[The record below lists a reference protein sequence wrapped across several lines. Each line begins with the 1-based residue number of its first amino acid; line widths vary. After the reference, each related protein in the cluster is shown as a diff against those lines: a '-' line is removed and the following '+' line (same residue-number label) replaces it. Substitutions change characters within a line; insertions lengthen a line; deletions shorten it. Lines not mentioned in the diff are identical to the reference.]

1 VKAETLKITVDGKVM
16 EAKPGEMVIAAAERG
31 GVYIPRFC
39 WHPRMRPV
47 GMCRMCLVEVKGPRG
62 FSLMPSC
69 YVPVADGQEVV
80 TDSPKVKKAQDGV
93 LEFLL
98 INHPLDCPVC
108 DRGGECPLQDQTFAF
123 GPGES
128 RFVEEKR
135 HWAKPIPIN
144 PLVALDRERC
154 IQCARCTRFA
164 DEVAG
169 DAMIDFVG
177 RADMTEVNTFP
188 DRPFTSNFSGNIV
201 QICPVGA
208 LTATPYRFR
217 ARPWD
222 LDVVEST
229 CTACAVGCRM
239 ALQSSSNRLIRHL
252 GVDSEPVNHGWLCDK
267 GRFGYEM
274 TDSPARLRQPLVRR
288 GDALVETSWN
298 EALDVAAQGLR
309 RVRDASGPG
318 ALAVLGGAR
327 LANEDAYAW
336 AKLAKSVLGTDNVDC
351 QMGDGLP
358 AELVL
363 GLPRAT
369 IDEACGAGAVVLLAP
384 DLKEELPV
392 LYLRLR
398 EAAVDGGL
406 KLIEISPQ
414 GTGLSGH
421 AEVRLQYRPGEV
433 AAVARALA
441 AERVPDEGAGGVA
454 AADIGA
460 AAELLGEA
468 GSVVVVLGR
477 PSLAESAD
485 IVADAAG
492 VLATALPDATFLP
505 ALRRGN
511 VHGALDMGLAPG
523 VLPGRTSLDDGR
535 EWFARSWARIPARRG
550 MDAAEILRAAGE
562 NRIQGLVLVGADPA
576 ADFPDRALARRGLA
590 GVGFTVVVDLFGGA
604 ASPNGAPAAGP
615 FADADVVLPAAGYGE
630 RPGTTAN
637 LEGRVSRLGQ
647 KVTAPGTARPDWMIA
662 ADLAARLGAD
672 LGFSSLDDVAA
683 EIEQLA
689 PAYAGLTPQVLAR
702 PGFRDGLVVPVA
714 APAEVETDRPKE
726 GIEVAATQ
734 AHLGPVVHESAPEAD
749 APLQPL
755 ADGTHGPSG
764 DRGPSGGPSGD
775 ASRPPLLRFR
785 PGPPTRPAPPV
796 DAYSLRLVAGRTL
809 YDAGALVSRSPSL
822 AALAQGPRL
831 RANPADLGRLGVKTG
846 DRIRVTSA
854 RTSLVLDVVADPHV
868 LRGSAVLVF
877 NAPGEGAAELIDA
890 SQPVTDVRI
899 ETVKPGPSG
908 RERANPGPSGRER
921 ANPGPSGRE
930 RANPGPSGRE
940 RGA

>member
-1 VKAETLKITVDGKVM
+1 MPADAQKADTLKADTLKIVVDGKAM

-62 FSLMPSC
+62 FALMPSC
-69 YVPVADGQEVV
+69 YVPVADGQEIV
-80 TDSPKVKKAQDGV
+80 TESAKVKKAQDGV

-135 HWAKPIPIN
+135 HWAKPIPVN

-154 IQCARCTRFA
+154 IQCSRCTRFA

-169 DAMIDFVG
+169 DAMIDFIG

-188 DRPFTSNFSGNIV
+188 DRPFTSNFSANIV

-208 LTATPYRFR
+208 LTATPYRFK

-288 GDALVETSWN
+288 GGALVETSWN
-298 EALDVAAQGLR
+298 EALDVAAAGLR
-309 RVRDASGPG
+309 RVREVSGPG
-318 ALAVLGGAR
+318 AVAVLGGAR

-336 AKLAKSVLGTDNVDC
+336 AKLAKGVLGTDHVDC

-369 IDEACGAGAVVLLAP
+369 IDEACGADAVVLLGP
-384 DLKEELPV
+384 DLKEELPI

-460 AAELLGEA
+460 AAEVLGA
-468 GSVVVVLGR
+468 ARSVVVVLGR
-477 PSLAESAD
+477 ASLTESD
-485 IVADAAG
+485 ETVADAAG
-492 VLATALPDATFLP
+492 VLAAALPDATFLP

-523 VLPGRTSLDDGR
+523 VLPGRVSLDDGR
-535 EWFARSWARIPARRG
+535 DWFTSAWGQVPAERG
-550 MDAAEILRAAGE
+550 LDTAGILRAASE
-562 NRIQGLVLVGADPA
+562 NRIQVLVLVGADPA
-576 ADFPDRALARRGLA
+576 GDFPDRAQARRGLA
-590 GVGFTVVVDLFGGA
+590 GVGFTVVVDLFGG
-604 ASPNGAPAAGP
+604 NGAFP
-615 FADADVVLPAAGYGE
+615 DADVVLPAAGYGE
-630 RPGTTAN
+630 RPGTTSN

-672 LGFSSLDDVAA
+672 LGFTSLDDIAA
-683 EIEQLA
+683 EIERLA
-689 PAYAGLTPQVLAR
+689 PAYAGLTPRALAR
-702 PGFRDGLVVPVA
+702 PGFRDGMVVPLDGPEA
-714 APAEVETDRPKE
+714 TATDRPKE
-726 GIEVAATQ
+726 GVEVAATR
-734 AHLGPVVHESAPEAD
+734 AHIGGVGPESDPDAD
-749 APLQPL
+749 APLAPL
-755 ADGTHGPSG
+755 A
-764 DRGPSGGPSGD
+764 GGPAEPAGGE
-775 ASRPPLLRFR
+775 APRPRLLRFR
-785 PGPPTRPAPPV
+785 PGPATRQAPPV
-796 DAYSLRLVAGRTL
+796 DAYSLRLVAGRAL

-822 AALAQGPRL
+822 AALAPGPRL

-846 DRIRVTSA
+846 DRVRVTSS
-854 RTSLVLDVVADPHV
+854 RTSLVLDAAADSRV
-868 LRGSAVLVF
+868 MRGSAVLVF

-890 SQPVTDVRI
+890 GQPVTDVRI
-899 ETVKPGPSG
+899 ETVKT
-908 RERANPGPSGRER
+908 
-921 ANPGPSGRE
+921 
-930 RANPGPSGRE
+930 
-940 RGA
+940 